1 MIKLYKLEEKLPEP
15 EQVVLVKY
23 KSDYHHEDVPYYV
36 CRYTESYSEP
46 QYVFREAEGELYME
60 VEWSEIEGWAPIE
73 ELDKVIEVGE

>member
-23 KSDYHHEDVPYYV
+23 KSDYHHKDVPYYV

-46 QYVFREAEGELYME
+46 EYVFKEAEGELYME
-60 VEWSEIEGWAPIE
+60 VEWPEIDGWAPIE
-73 ELDKVIEVGE
+73 WLDKVIEG